1 MFPSTNQMVGENFAW
16 VSCTA
21 DKGRWRGFVAK
32 EKKGCMQQGASRG
45 RGFVAKEKKGCIRNR
60 PAPGCVREG
69 FGIPS
74 TC

>member
-32 EKKGCMQQGASRG
+32 EKKGCMQQGASEG
-45 RGFVAKEKKGCIRNR
+45 IKFYLVMPIRNR